1 MGHMQR
7 QTLINNPVTLDPAEI
22 RTLVEHGEQ
31 VVVQFSQPGFDAV
44 LLDELDAL
52 CRQYGDAIRVRF
64 YGFHGQ
70 EFDCSVLSG
79 LPNVRNLTLDSYAVA
94 NFSAL
99 QRLENL
105 QRLHVGIFELKA
117 PNFLSWPNLHGL
129 THLGLGGTRRAHFDL
144 RPLEQFRDL
153 RRLFVDGH
161 TKNIDAIGSLPAL
174 ADLTLQIAH
183 TASIAFVNR
192 LAALR
197 SLTFMLGGRVNLDE
211 LEDCPIEE
219 LEIIRVKGFEALDR
233 IERFPRLRRL
243 LIEDQLRLTQLSFD
257 HEMPALEDLRV
268 LNCKQFVR
276 LDGLGKLGALKH
288 LRIYGT
294 ALDFDTM
301 IAQPLPAPLEIVGFY
316 TGRSR
321 ADEVLRLRLQ
331 EMGYWDGLSPR

>member
-7 QTLINNPVTLDPAEI
+7 QPLINNPAILDPAEI
-22 RTLVEHGEQ
+22 RTLVEHGER
-31 VVVQFSQPGFDAV
+31 VVVQFSKPGFDAA
-44 LLDELDAL
+44 LLAELDAL
-52 CRQYGDAIRVRF
+52 CRQYGDAIKVRF

-79 LPNVRNLTLDSYAVA
+79 LPNVRDLTLDSYAVA

-117 PNFLSWPNLHGL
+117 PDFLSWPNLQGL
-129 THLGLGGTRRAHFDL
+129 THLGLGGTKRAHFDL
-144 RPLEQFRDL
+144 RPLEQFQDL

-161 TKNIDAIGSLPAL
+161 TKNIDATGSLPAL
-174 ADLTLQIAH
+174 ADLTLKIAH

-197 SLTFMLGGRVNLDE
+197 SLTFILGGRVNLDE
-211 LEDCPIEE
+211 LDDCPIEE

-233 IERFPRLRRL
+233 LERFPRLRRL

-257 HEMPALEDLRV
+257 REMPALEELRI
-268 LNCKQFVR
+268 LGCKKFAR
-276 LDGLGKLGALKH
+276 LDGLGQLSGLKH
-288 LRIYGT
+288 LRLYGT
-294 ALDFDTM
+294 AVDFD
-301 IAQPLPAPLEIVGFY
+301 ALFGQPRPAPLEIVGFY

-321 ADEVLRLRLQ
+321 ADEALRLRLQ
-331 EMGYWDGLSPR
+331 QMGYWDGLSPR